1 MARTDPF
8 RVALLAIAWV
18 VAACEAGPPATPAI
32 TPGTS
37 AQPRVVV
44 IVAKDYTYAPPVV
57 DLVPGETVLLE
68 VINGGLTLHEAVI
81 GGQAVQ
87 DAWEAADT
95 AYASAPPGEQPEV
108 SVAPERGGL
117 RILVRSGERVD
128 VTWTVPADA
137 ATNGTAWFVGCHI
150 PGHWSQGMVVPVRF
164 VGPGGVPLGAGRV
177 PLGVRVV
184 GRLGGTLIRAQP
196 RLAPP
201 PRREETRTA

>member
-1 MARTDPF
+1 VVRTAPF
-8 RVALLAIAWV
+8 RLASVAVLGLAWTLV
-18 VAACEAGPPATPAI
+18 GCEAGPAATPAI

-57 DLVPGETVLLE
+57 DLVPGETVVLQ

-95 AYASAPPGEQPEV
+95 AYASAPPGQQPQV
-108 SVAPERGGL
+108 SVAPEVDGL

-128 VTWTVPADA
+128 VTWTVPPNA
-137 ATNGTAWFVGCHI
+137 ATDGAAWFVGCHI
-150 PGHWSQGMVVPVRF
+150 PGHWSQGMVIPVRF
-164 VGPGGVPLGAGRV
+164 VGPGGVPLGSASAGGSVV
-177 PLGVRVV
+177 P
-184 GRLGGTLIRAQP
+184 
-196 RLAPP
+196 
-201 PRREETRTA
+201 

>member
-1 MARTDPF
+1 VAHTTSFRLAR
-8 RVALLAIAWV
+8 LAFLGLAWTF
-18 VAACEAGPPATPAI
+18 AACEAGPPATPAI

-57 DLVPGETVLLE
+57 DLVPGETVVLQ
-68 VINGGLTLHEAVI
+68 VINGGLTLHEAVL

-95 AYASAPPGEQPEV
+95 AYASAPPGAQPQV
-108 SVAPERGGL
+108 SVAPDRGGL

-137 ATNGTAWFVGCHI
+137 AADGAAWFVGCHI

-164 VGPGGVPLGAGRV
+164 VGPGGVPLGAGGVQLGSASARGSVV
-177 PLGVRVV
+177 P
-184 GRLGGTLIRAQP
+184 
-196 RLAPP
+196 
-201 PRREETRTA
+201 